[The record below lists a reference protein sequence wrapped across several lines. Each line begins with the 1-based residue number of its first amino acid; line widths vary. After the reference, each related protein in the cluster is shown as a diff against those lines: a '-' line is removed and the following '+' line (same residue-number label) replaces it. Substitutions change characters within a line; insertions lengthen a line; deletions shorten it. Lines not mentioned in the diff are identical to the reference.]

1 MPARHKGPLLPV
13 KAQVLR
19 KGSANRFAGAAEP
32 PFLRAVRPS
41 CGSRGPGGSGLPL
54 LFLGGSLLPPL
65 EDRQPSGPELLDFAS
80 DTASMAHTPPEQL
93 RGGDEATSHR

>member
-1 MPARHKGPLLPV
+1 MPGRHKGPPLRA
-13 KAQVLR
+13 KAPALR

-41 CGSRGPGGSGLPL
+41 CGSRGPGDSGLPL
-54 LFLGGSLLPPL
+54 LFLGGSLLL
-65 EDRQPSGPELLDFAS
+65 RSEDRESSGPELLDFAS

-93 RGGDEATSHR
+93 RGGDQATSH